1 MKNLQKKEA
10 YSKLVQ
16 KRKEY
21 KFLDSSLTN
30 PSATLFDTTEIEP
43 WAQWQNNLD
52 AQILLIGQEF
62 SDLDTYVNT
71 QGKVERFSDK
81 FEYPS
86 NKNLHEFFQI
96 LGHDIGHP
104 TTPNYDAPIFFTN
117 AVMGLKTPP
126 MSANFK
132 TSWLI
137 ESREHF
143 LKPLIEIINPQ
154 IIITV
159 GKMATASVLSIY
171 SLKTS
176 TLLDAVNKSPIEVD
190 DKKIFP
196 VYHTGGLGIRNRPKE
211 QQINDWKRIKSC
223 L

>member
-43 WAQWQNNLD
+43 WAQWQNNPD

-81 FEYPS
+81 FEY
-86 NKNLHEFFQI
+86 Q
-96 LGHDIGHP
+96 
-104 TTPNYDAPIFFTN
+104 
-117 AVMGLKTPP
+117 
-126 MSANFK
+126 
-132 TSWLI
+132 
-137 ESREHF
+137 
-143 LKPLIEIINPQ
+143 
-154 IIITV
+154 
-159 GKMATASVLSIY
+159 
-171 SLKTS
+171 
-176 TLLDAVNKSPIEVD
+176 
-190 DKKIFP
+190 
-196 VYHTGGLGIRNRPKE
+196 
-211 QQINDWKRIKSC
+211 
-223 L
+223 